1 MKDRN
6 NQILEILTKENRCE
20 VSELSRRLNVSQV
33 TIRKD
38 LDTLEEKGIIKR
50 EHGFACLSNPDSMQ
64 GRLAYHYE
72 EKSKI
77 AERAAEL
84 VHDGET
90 VMIES
95 GSCCAILADTLV
107 REKKNLR
114 IITNSSFIASH
125 ISGTGNAEVIL
136 LGGTIQKNSEVCVGP
151 LVRLCAENYH
161 VRHFF
166 IGTDG
171 YIEDAGFT
179 NSDFLRAQAVRD
191 MSLQAEEVTVLT
203 ESEKFTQ
210 KGNNPLNLRNGIKR
224 IITDTNLPDRVHQY
238 LKQNKIEVIPV

>member
-6 NQILEILTKENRCE
+6 NQILEILTREKKCE

-38 LDTLEEKGIIKR
+38 LDALEEKGIIHR
-50 EHGFACLSNPDSMQ
+50 EHGYACLSNPDSMQ

-77 AERAAEL
+77 AEKAAEL
-84 VHDGET
+84 VHDGDT

-95 GSCCAILADTLV
+95 GSCCAILADTLA

-125 ISGTGNAEVIL
+125 LSSNSNAEVIL
-136 LGGTIQKNSEVCVGP
+136 LGGTFQKNSEVCVGP
-151 LVRLCAENYH
+151 LVRLCAENYQVH
-161 VRHFF
+161 HFF

-171 YIEDAGFT
+171 YIEGQGFT
-179 NSDFLRAQAVRD
+179 NSDFMRAQAVRD
-191 MSLQAEEVTVLT
+191 MALQSEEVTVLT

-210 KGNNPLNLRNGIKR
+210 KGVNPLNIRKGVSR
-224 IITDTNLPDRVHQY
+224 IITDQNLSGTLVKY
-238 LKQNKIEVIPV
+238 LEEQKTEVILA